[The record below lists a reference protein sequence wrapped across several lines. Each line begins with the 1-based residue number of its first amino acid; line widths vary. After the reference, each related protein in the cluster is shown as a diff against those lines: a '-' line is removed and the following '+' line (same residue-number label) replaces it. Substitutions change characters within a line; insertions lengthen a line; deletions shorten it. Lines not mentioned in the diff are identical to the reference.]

1 MEVQGTIKVIG
12 QVETIK
18 TFQKRELIITTEDK
32 FPQTLCIE
40 FTGDKTALLDRVQVG
55 DFVKVNVNLNGRE
68 WLNPNSGKLVY
79 FTTIRGW
86 KIEGAAPIEE
96 VSSSSFSPDREDTGL
111 PF

>member
-1 MEVQGTIKVIG
+1 MEVSGTIKMIG

-18 TFQKRELIITTEDK
+18 TFQKRELILTTEEK
-32 FPQTLCIE
+32 FPQTLCVE
-40 FTGDKTALLDRVQVG
+40 FTGDKIALLDKVQVG
-55 DFVKVNVNLNGRE
+55 DFVKVSVNLNGRE

-86 KIEGAAPIEE
+86 RIESAAPTEE
-96 VSSSSFSPDREDTGL
+96 VSFSSFAPEREDTGL

>member
-1 MEVQGTIKVIG
+1 MEVQGTIKTIG

-40 FTGDKTALLDRVQVG
+40 FAQDKTGLLDKVQVG
-55 DFVKVNVNLNGRE
+55 DFVKVSVNLNGRE

-86 KIEGAAPIEE
+86 KIEGSAPTEE
-96 VSSSSFSPDREDTGL
+96 VSSASFSPDRETDL
-111 PF
+111 LF